1 MIDAN
6 TVSITNRDRFFIRI
20 LSAQSG
26 RFKRQP
32 FETMLVF
39 NYGDFSAVYK
49 FRPQLSTT
57 GQGGKIALVCEGDG
71 MGNVNSALGDRF
83 IVLVGL
89 MGVGKSSVGRKLAKK
104 LDLPFIDA
112 DDEIEKA
119 AGCSISEIFR
129 LYGEP
134 AFRDGERRVIA
145 RILSSGPGVLATGGG
160 AFMDADTR
168 AEIAERGVSIWLR
181 ADVEVLYE
189 RTRRRDVR
197 PLLQTGDPRATLSRL
212 AGERYPIY
220 AQAELTIDTD
230 TQKPNETVDHI
241 IDELGGCATLSA
253 S

>member
-1 MIDAN
+1 
-6 TVSITNRDRFFIRI
+6 
-20 LSAQSG
+20 
-26 RFKRQP
+26 
-32 FETMLVF
+32 
-39 NYGDFSAVYK
+39 
-49 FRPQLSTT
+49 
-57 GQGGKIALVCEGDG
+57 